1 MDKSAHASDA
11 RLVVAARG
19 VRAFVYGM
27 LGVLLGVALSER
39 GLSPVEIGA
48 IITTS
53 LVGDFCGT
61 YVLGLNADRWGRRR
75 TLVVLAALMAMTGVI
90 FGLLSLYPLLLVAGF
105 FGTLGTSASETAP
118 FLPIEQAILPQIVA
132 PQRRVATFAQYN
144 LVASLAGALGAL
156 SAGLPDLLTHAGISV
171 TAGIRLMFGLCV
183 LAALLA
189 ALLAMRLSPAV
200 ETPPLAGAA
209 HPRDGRFARRRPSP
223 CRSLQRRCRG
233 RGAGGPESRGPVPCA
248 SAYRSA
254 LLGCSF
260 SQPTLCPHSLL
271 WRQSPWH
278 AALDC

>member
-1 MDKSAHASDA
+1 MNPRGASDT

-61 YVLGLNADRWGRRR
+61 YVIGLNADRWGRRR

-118 FLPIEQAILPQIVA
+118 YRPR
-132 PQRRVATFAQYN
+132 QREPT
-144 LVASLAGALGAL
+144 L
-156 SAGLPDLLTHAGISV
+156 DL
-171 TAGIRLMFGLCV
+171 TAGRWRGNQP
-183 LAALLA
+183 
-189 ALLAMRLSPAV
+189 R
-200 ETPPLAGAA
+200 ETGTAPGVRSWPCG
-209 HPRDGRFARRRPSP
+209 RRRP
-223 CRSLQRRCRG
+223 
-233 RGAGGPESRGPVPCA
+233 
-248 SAYRSA
+248 
-254 LLGCSF
+254 
-260 SQPTLCPHSLL
+260 
-271 WRQSPWH
+271 
-278 AALDC
+278 